1 MTARSAKPRS
11 LVVATVTALLA
22 VLAPPAVAAAVPEMP
37 APQRVTAAALGDSI
51 TRGFNAC
58 GFYRDCPKRSWS
70 TGGDSSVRS
79 HAQRLQDAT
88 GVRIRAVNLAR
99 SGARAA
105 ALADQ
110 AAQAV
115 EAGARYVTVEI
126 GANDVCVASEDRM
139 TPVEEYRASIRAGLE
154 VLRSGAPQARVLV
167 ASIPDVGR
175 LWEIGKGRWQVRQVW
190 SRLDVCP
197 SMLAHPT
204 SERRED
210 VERRERVRTRVKQF
224 NAVLEAECAAYGP
237 QCRYDGGAVFRA
249 RFQLGQVSKWDF
261 FHPSTSGQRLLAE
274 VSWKAGFFAAE
285 PVRTGGA

>member
-1 MTARSAKPRS
+1 MAVLSATRRFRA
-11 LVVATVTALLA
+11 VATATALLA
-22 VLAPPAVAAAVPEMP
+22 ALTPAATPAAAARKP
-37 APQRVTAAALGDSI
+37 APVVAVALGDSI

-70 TGGDSSVRS
+70 TGGDAAVRS
-79 HAQRLQDAT
+79 HAQRLPVAT

-99 SGARAA
+99 SGAKAA
-105 ALADQ
+105 ALAGQ
-110 AAQAV
+110 AAQAA
-115 EAGARYVTVEI
+115 EARARYVTVEI
-126 GANDVCVASEDRM
+126 GANDVCTSSEDAM
-139 TPVEEYRASIRAGLE
+139 TPVADYRAAIREGLE
-154 VLRSGAPQARVLV
+154 VLRTGAPQARVLV

-190 SRLDVCP
+190 DRLDVCP
-197 SMLAHPT
+197 SMLAYPT

-249 RFQLGQVSKWDF
+249 RFQLGQVSKWDY

-285 PVRTGGA
+285 PARAGGA